1 MLLNKRFEF
10 NNKPHLKLKN
20 EQIKSIKEFSD
31 EVKNLKLNDYE
42 KLSCL
47 ICNQDNFEIISEKD
61 RYGFIIQLDC
71 VKIVAIY
78 SKHNIQMTINLSFFI
93 QNIII
98 EFILILTISSKDL
111 YLNTNLR
118 HINFFLF
125 TIT

>member
-47 ICNQDNFEIISEKD
+47 ICNQDNFDGATS
-61 RYGFIIQLDC
+61 
-71 VKIVAIY
+71 A
-78 SKHNIQMTINLSFFI
+78 HQMTRVET
-93 QNIII
+93 QM
-98 EFILILTISSKDL
+98 ILHK
-111 YLNTNLR
+111 
-118 HINFFLF
+118 
-125 TIT
+125 